1 MPVLQNRVG
10 VALASLLLAAGCARD
25 RASREAPPGGTVAQA
40 ETGAPA
46 PARAA
51 PSGAPPQFNCGSQQI
66 LELGPEVPPDFSQ
79 VVGQEDANCFAWQQF
94 IALNWPES
102 GMDGGTAGFGTPG
115 DLEPVQ
121 WQTYMSTGQLFLPD
135 GGAPPAWGTQARIT
149 DACLAEAG
157 LSVAQARERLPLMVA
172 SKFAE
177 NFFPGSANQAF
188 PFDGSPAWLGAPGDT
203 NVWYDVK
210 VNQPEYDYIVD
221 AGLYNAANQLALV
234 DSGVPVVLPQG
245 AYQPAPGSV
254 GAIELK
260 SAWMEVANPSDARWN
275 TYKLSPAVVVDPST
289 QRCRTATVALV
300 GLHIIHATQSQPSII
315 WATFE
320 HEANAPDQGTDA
332 GTGAWNFFDAACSPR
347 TLTVPA
353 NCAADGTS
361 TEVTVGCEPNVP
373 PPYHIGDGCPG
384 PVPIQ
389 VTRLTPI
396 DPMAKRVNQLV
407 QQNIAT
413 HFPDSVWKHYVLVN
427 VLWST
432 NPSPSPTKPA
442 KAPLPFAAPTPSGSV
457 AIANTTMETYIQR
470 TADFGQGPQA
480 SNCIV
485 CHRNATL
492 AGKTGIASDFSFVF
506 GLAQGLPPSQA
517 PSLKSMRLTPSEKA
531 AVAHPPTM
539 RRIIQ

>member
-1 MPVLQNRVG
+1 MPVLQNRHGAVF
-10 VALASLLLAAGCARD
+10 AALLLVVGCARD
-25 RASREAPPGGTVAQA
+25 RSSREAPPGGTVAQA
-40 ETGAPA
+40 EAQAPA
-46 PARAA
+46 AESSA
-51 PSGAPPQFNCGSQQI
+51 SAPPQFDCGSQQI
-66 LELGPEVPPDFSQ
+66 LELGPSVPPDFSQ
-79 VVGQEDANCFAWQQF
+79 VSAQEDANCFAWQQF
-94 IALNWPES
+94 IALNWPEA
-102 GMDGGTAGFGTPG
+102 GLDGGTAAFGAPG
-115 DLEPVQ
+115 DQEAVQ
-121 WQTYMSTGQLFLPD
+121 WQTYMSTSQLFLPD

-149 DACLAEAG
+149 EGCLAEAG
-157 LSVAQARERLPLMVA
+157 LTVAQAQQRLPLMVA

-177 NFFPGSANQAF
+177 NFSPGSANQAF
-188 PFDGSPAWLGAPGDT
+188 PFDGSPAWLGARGDT

-234 DSGVPVVLPQG
+234 DAGVPVVLPQG
-245 AYQPAPGSV
+245 AFTPAPGSV

-260 SAWMEVANPSDARWN
+260 AAWMEVLNPSDARWK

-315 WATFE
+315 WSTFE
-320 HEANAPDQGTDA
+320 HEANAPDYNADA
-332 GTGAWNFFDAACSPR
+332 GTAAWNFFDPACSPR
-347 TLTVPA
+347 TLMLPA
-353 NCAADGTS
+353 NCAADGKS

-373 PPYHIGDGCPG
+373 PPYHIGGGCPA

-396 DPMAKRVNQLV
+396 DPMAQRVNQLV
-407 QQNIAT
+407 QENIAKY
-413 HFPDSVWKHYVLVN
+413 FPDSVWKHYVLVN
-427 VLWST
+427 VLWS
-432 NPSPSPTKPA
+432 NGASPSPTKPVR
-442 KAPLPFAAPTPSGSV
+442 APLPFAAPMPSGTTVIS
-457 AIANTTMETYIQR
+457 NTTMETYIQK
-470 TADFGQGPQA
+470 TANFGQGEEA

-485 CHRNATL
+485 CHKNATI

-506 GLAQGLPPSQA
+506 GLARGLPPSQT
-517 PSLKSMRLTPSEKA
+517 PSLKAARLTPSQKA